1 MYPGGGR
8 DAVLAW
14 DDKEAEPLL
23 VWSEVCKEIPVGTLF
38 EDTRFSSSSA
48 PTTDREIR
56 AEAVISLFRNSLRFS
71 GPFPLG

>member
-1 MYPGGGR
+1 M
-8 DAVLAW
+8 
-14 DDKEAEPLL
+14 L
-23 VWSEVCKEIPVGTLF
+23 VWTEVCKEVPMGTGF

-48 PTTDREIR
+48 PTTDREIK